1 MKRSKKSNLIKIKQV
16 RSEICCTKRQRATL
30 RSLKLGRINK
40 VVELTDN
47 DAVRGMVKAIPHLV
61 KIVEDTK

>member
-1 MKRSKKSNLIKIKQV
+1 MKRGKKGKLVRIKQV

-40 VVELTDN
+40 VVELPDN
-47 DAVRGMVKAIPHLV
+47 NAVRGMVEAIPHLV